1 MPTDYPLKDDM
12 RSRYRASVALTDR
25 EFKNLAKQ
33 ERWAII
39 SMMIGF
45 CEAARAYSWNEG
57 KEARAADKKAL
68 GKTYTAANSAR
79 RLSSI
84 LRQHPRQF
92 GFAVSA
98 ASLKSE
104 VFLRAKDDEQPI
116 GYVPALHGTD
126 ALRLARLLDE
136 LEEGLREGKILA
148 KAGPMMHRTRHG
160 PLHFAKPI
168 EDQSKLPDPE
178 TCLAVYLVAKLRN
191 FDLTG
196 NWRMGAGSPIPRD
209 GRTRWDLVEQW
220 VQDALADTTRQVKPA
235 EAKAAKLLDR
245 HPDLEIWDYD

>member
-1 MPTDYPLKDDM
+1 MPGDYPLSDEMK
-12 RSRYRASVALTDR
+12 SRYRASVALTDK
-25 EFKNLAKQ
+25 EFKSHTKN

-39 SMMIGF
+39 SMLIGF
-45 CEAARAYSWNEG
+45 CEAARSYSWNEG
-57 KEARAADKKAL
+57 NEARAADKKAL
-68 GKTYTAANSAR
+68 GKSTTAANSAR

-84 LRQHPRQF
+84 LKQYPRQF

-98 ASLKSE
+98 ASLGCE
-104 VFLRAKDDEQPI
+104 VFLRKEDDTVPI
-116 GYVPALHGTD
+116 GYVPAVQGID
-126 ALRLARLLDE
+126 ALRLAELLDGM
-136 LEEGLREGKILA
+136 EEKLRDKFILA

-160 PLHFAKPI
+160 PLHFTKPI

-191 FDLTG
+191 YDLTG

-220 VQDALADTTRQVKPA
+220 VQDALADSSRSIKPA

-245 HPDLEIWDYD
+245 HPDLEIWDYS